1 MTEET
6 GDISTTFRSRKPS
19 IDRKLNKIQTEL
31 QERSSFRKASVNQ
44 TLNFAVNLAWKY
56 LEEYEKRKSEKESE
70 IEKLETEKNQL
81 DVNISEA
88 TEF

>member
-31 QERSSFRKASVNQ
+31 RERSSFRKASVNQ
-44 TLNFAVNLAWKY
+44 TLNFAVNLGSKY
-56 LEEYEKRKSEKESE
+56 LEEHEKRKTDLESE
-70 IEKLETEKNQL
+70 IEKLETEKKDL
-81 DVNISEA
+81 DVKINEA